1 MPNHLLGASASPKE
15 MNDQVKEDYMFTFK
29 RMAIYFVMLL
39 VAVVVIALLSTL
51 SYDIYRMIFDSDF
64 LITTKAEVLAFIGMF
79 LLVIIAFELMDIL
92 YLYSKTQKI
101 HVEVVLLVGLTAV
114 SRELIVFNY
123 EANDG
128 VLIAGLGVLIASLSV
143 AYFLIR
149 KVYHEYGVNIN
160 GNS

>member
-1 MPNHLLGASASPKE
+1 
-15 MNDQVKEDYMFTFK
+15 MNDQVKEDYMFSFK
-29 RMAIYFVMLL
+29 KMAIYFVMLL
-39 VAVVVIALLSTL
+39 VCVVVIALLSTL
-51 SYDIYRMIFDSDF
+51 SYDLYQMIFDKDF
-64 LITTKAEVLAFIGMF
+64 LLTTKAAVLAFIGMF
-79 LLVIIAFELMDIL
+79 LLVIIAFELMDLL

-123 EANDG
+123 ESNDG
-128 VLIAGLGVLIASLSV
+128 VLIAGLGVLISSLSV

-160 GNS
+160 GGP

>member
-1 MPNHLLGASASPKE
+1 MGGPNP

-29 RMAIYFVMLL
+29 KIAIYFVMLL
-39 VAVVVIALLSTL
+39 VAAVVIALLCTL
-51 SYDIYRMIFDSDF
+51 SYDLYRMIFDPDF

-128 VLIAGLGVLIASLSV
+128 VLIAGLGVLISSLSV

-160 GNS
+160 GEH